1 MVVNQAFARK
11 YFAGDDPIGRRVS
24 GGPAGPWST
33 VVGMVGDVRKSSLE
47 ESPAPEIYSSWLL
60 DSDHAYL
67 AIQSVLPLND
77 VTGTVRATLKAIDPN
92 LAFVDIHTMADLVS
106 GASAQRRFQ
115 ATLVIAFAA
124 AALLL
129 AMVGFYGLLAYSVK
143 QRTTEIGVRIALGA
157 SKTRIV
163 GLVLSEGL
171 RLVSVGLIIGLVGS
185 LALTRLLSGFLY
197 GVQPIDPL
205 TFFLVPTLLLLV
217 TLAASLIPGWA
228 AAGVS
233 PAAALQSEY

>member
-1 MVVNQAFARK
+1 
-11 YFAGDDPIGRRVS
+11 
-24 GGPAGPWST
+24 
-33 VVGMVGDVRKSSLE
+33 
-47 ESPAPEIYSSWLL
+47 
-60 DSDHAYL
+60 
-67 AIQSVLPLND
+67 
-77 VTGTVRATLKAIDPN
+77 VTGTIRATLKAIDPN

-106 GASAQRRFQ
+106 RASAQRRFQ

-185 LALTRLLSGFLY
+185 LVLTRLFSGFLY

-233 PAAALQSEY
+233 PTAALQSEY